1 MARDAAPPVKALVET
16 IAGPVVVVVA
26 AAVEVAGAGSAS
38 CAPTI

>member
-16 IAGPVVVVVA
+16 IAGPVVVGVEA
-26 AAVEVAGAGSAS
+26 AAAASVS